1 MAHPTVGQTKFSD
14 TLGPTWWPE
23 LSKSM
28 DPTRPDPT
36 RGSKDPTRHEY
47 FFRVGSGSGLANLK
61 RVGSGRVQKCRVQ
74 KVSDPKRIQNGSGR
88 VGSKTDPKRIQKNGS
103 KTGPK
108 RVGSGRTQ
116 NGSGRVGSKTDPK
129 RFGSKTDPLF
139 EKGSKT
145 DPTQNGSKTGPKR
158 IRKKHSKINN
168 KQ

>member
-1 MAHPTVGQTKFSD
+1 MEKLKNKKFRKL
-14 TLGPTWWPE
+14 TLSSIFTLNSFLSPGCQITE

-88 VGSKTDPKRIQKNGS
+88 VGSKTVPKRIQK
-103 KTGPK
+103 TDPK
-108 RVGSGRTQ
+108 QIQ
-116 NGSGRVGSKTDPK
+116 NGSGRVGFKTDPK

-158 IRKKHSKINN
+158 VRKKNTPK
-168 KQ
+168 